1 MIVMD
6 GQFHNYIKADKDS
19 IINFLKPIVEEIKN
33 VGGVAS
39 INFHQRF
46 FHSFYGYKDLYIELL
61 EYLNEEGVL

>member
-1 MIVMD
+1 MIDLVSNSSLISYKPIKDLEAIPMIVMD

-39 INFHQRF
+39 IIFISF
-46 FHSFYGYKDLYIELL
+46 F
-61 EYLNEEGVL
+61 